1 MNRSLVTDHRSLSA
15 SAVDPRFQDR
25 ERQPGLDL
33 LRALA
38 IIVVVIYHAGIMGFP
53 MPGRVHRWGWIGVD
67 LFFVLSGYLIGGQ
80 LMSAARSRT
89 HSELARGSE
98 INLGRFFA
106 RRALRIMPAYFVILA
121 IYIFLPTWREY
132 PEMYPWWK
140 FLLSVQNIALH
151 GGTAFS
157 HAWSLAVEDQF
168 YLALPFILLFVNR
181 WPRPPV
187 GRTRPVA
194 SAAIILPCAI
204 FVGGIFLRAFLAYKH
219 PAEISGVV
227 FRDYQAW
234 IYYPTWTRLD
244 PLVFGVALAA
254 IEKFRPNWWE
264 RLTNLA
270 PRLWLPG
277 LALIVF
283 ALWLGEGEYLEF
295 STVIWQFPLLA
306 IAFAA
311 LLVCAQSDRLP
322 LRRVRIPG
330 AAFIASI
337 AYSAYLV
344 QKLVI
349 HAVSEFCRAHDVD
362 LTSASA
368 LIGVQLC
375 LYLAATI
382 LFLAVE
388 RPFLQLRK
396 RIAPRK
402 YDLTADHT
410 DNADNNLITKPGS
423 QEIRQDLPDSD
434 ETPFRESSRSS

>member
-1 MNRSLVTDHRSLSA
+1 VSDSSLVTGHSSLA
-15 SAVDPRFQDR
+15 ATAVDPRFRDR

-38 IIVVVIYHAGIMGFP
+38 IIIVVIYHAALFGFK
-53 MPGRVHRWGWIGVD
+53 MPGRVDRFGWIGVD

-80 LMSAARSRT
+80 LLAP
-89 HSELARGSE
+89 LARDQS
-98 INLGRFFA
+98 ISLGRFFA
-106 RRALRIMPAYFVILA
+106 RRALRIMPAYFAVLA
-121 IYIFLPTWREY
+121 IYFLLPSWREY
-132 PEMYPWWK
+132 PEMSQPLWK
-140 FLLSVQNIALH
+140 FLLSIQNIALH

-168 YLALPFILLFVNR
+168 YLTLPFILLFVNR

-194 SAAIILPCAI
+194 SAAIIIPCAI
-204 FVGGIFLRAFLAYKH
+204 FFGGILLRTFLAHQH
-219 PAEISGVV
+219 PADISGVA

-244 PLVFGVALAA
+244 PLVFGVVLAA
-254 IEKFRPNWWE
+254 IEKFRPQWWQ
-264 RLTNLA
+264 RLMKYA
-270 PRLWLPG
+270 VWLWLPG

-306 IAFAA
+306 FGFAA

-322 LRRVRIPG
+322 LRHFKIPG

-349 HAVSEFCRAHDVD
+349 HAIGEFCKAHDVD
-362 LTSASA
+362 LTLAPA
-368 LIGVQLC
+368 LIGVELC
-375 LYLAATI
+375 VYLAATI
-382 LFLAVE
+382 LFFVIE
-388 RPFLQLRK
+388 RPFLQLRH
-396 RIAPRK
+396 RVAPRSLPAAAGHRLAPRK
-402 YDLTADHT
+402 
-410 DNADNNLITKPGS
+410 
-423 QEIRQDLPDSD
+423 
-434 ETPFRESSRSS
+434 